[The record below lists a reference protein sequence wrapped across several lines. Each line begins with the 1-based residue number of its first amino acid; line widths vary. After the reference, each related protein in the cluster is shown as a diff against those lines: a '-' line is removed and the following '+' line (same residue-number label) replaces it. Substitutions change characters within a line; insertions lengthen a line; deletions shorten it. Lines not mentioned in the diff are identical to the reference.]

1 MAVQTNKTPVE
12 VAALWPDIER
22 NSNGRPLVSPAPAH
36 HDFKW
41 LDEFFRLCNNCRVDY
56 IAAHAYNCDANHI
69 MTYLQ
74 RMHNRYHKKIWLTEF
89 ACPYSTHPNDHLH
102 LMQTLLPKLE
112 AADYVFRY
120 SWFMARMVRIFDGGF
135 MHPSAALL
143 HNGSSTL
150 TRLGHFYNDF
160 QPGDHATSIV
170 G

>member
-1 MAVQTNKTPVE
+1 MAWKSKWNNHTHMNFTSQAKYILGFNEPDQAEQANMTPE
-12 VAALWPDIER
+12 TVAGLWPDIER

-74 RMHNRYHKKIWLTEF
+74 RMHNRYHKKIWLTE
-89 ACPYSTHPNDHLH
+89 
-102 LMQTLLPKLE
+102 
-112 AADYVFRY
+112 Y
-120 SWFMARMVRIFDGGF
+120 SWFMARMLRIFGGGF
-135 MHPSAALL
+135 MDPSAALL
-143 HNGSSTL
+143 HNETSTL
-150 TRLGHFYNDF
+150 TRLGHFYNNF
-160 QPGDHATSIV
+160 QPSDHASIV